1 VGTGPPRGPERAERY
16 EGPDAPVQLTTS
28 DAEVIAFSGLP
39 DSILVTAHVQDA
51 IVTLTDELGRDG
63 YPIRVPAGTTVE
75 TRIAR
80 RRVVARAVAAG
91 GLLTVVGRYWDR
103 PPAGAAP
110 REL

>member
-1 VGTGPPRGPERAERY
+1 MGPVA
-16 EGPDAPVQLTTS
+16 LTTS
-28 DAEVIAFSGLP
+28 DAEVVKFSGVP
-39 DSILVTAHVQDA
+39 DSILLAAHAQDA

-80 RRVVARAVAAG
+80 RRVVARSVAAG

-103 PPAGAAP
+103 PAAEVAPAEG
-110 REL
+110 